1 MISGSDNRGFEIQ
14 GFILIDCIDTTQTQD
29 DKFYKRVL
37 KIIKKFGTDL
47 SPIINAAPGLLID
60 IADRSIQNTLAQY
73 PYPSEPHRM
82 MRRGLEQ
89 NRGELTVP
97 DSLRLRMNNEYCFAF
112 VNPSE
117 FFYHVGN
124 HLANKITNWLILGR
138 TWNMCVH
145 DNSIGLHSLCKTA
158 PGFGLNFYAIDGG
171 FQKFNG
177 TVVSK
182 EDFEN
187 DKLTWI
193 ETKDSMYKLKLSKK
207 IGLAGYSN
215 SANDWIVMDP
225 CTVPWR
231 LE

>member
-1 MISGSDNRGFEIQ
+1 MISVSDNRDFEIQ
-14 GFILIDCIDTTQTQD
+14 GFILIDCVNTMQTQD

-37 KIIKKFGTDL
+37 KIIKKFGTDS

-112 VNPSE
+112 VNTSE

-124 HLANKITNWLILGR
+124 HLPNKITNWLILGR

-145 DNSIGLHSLCKTA
+145 DNSIGLQYLCKTA
-158 PGFGLNFYAIDGG
+158 PGFGLNFYAVDGG
-171 FQKFNG
+171 FQKSDG

-207 IGLAGYSN
+207 IGLAGYPN
-215 SANDWIVMDP
+215 SANDWTVMDP
-225 CTVPWR
+225 RTVPWR

>member
-1 MISGSDNRGFEIQ
+1 MISGSDNREFEIQ
-14 GFILIDCIDTTQTQD
+14 GFILIDCVDSDRIQD

-37 KIIKKFGTDL
+37 KIIKRLGTES
-47 SPIINAAPGLLID
+47 SPIINAATGLLID

-73 PYPSEPHRM
+73 PYPSELHRM

-112 VNPSE
+112 VHPSE

-138 TWNMCVH
+138 TWDMCVH
-145 DNSIGLHSLCKTA
+145 DNSIGIQHLCKTA
-158 PGFGLNFYAIDGG
+158 SGFGLNFYAVDGG
-171 FQKFNG
+171 FQKSDR
-177 TVVSK
+177 TVVST

-187 DKLTWI
+187 DKFTWTR
-193 ETKDSMYKLKLSKK
+193 TKDSMYKLKLGKK
-207 IGLAGYSN
+207 IGLAGYTN
-215 SANDWIVMDP
+215 SANDWIVIDP
-225 CTVPWR
+225 RTVLWR